1 MERLDAMHIDSAS
14 ILADPT
20 QCLEAHG
27 DYLFR
32 YAMKHLRDHA
42 LAEDAVQEALLA
54 ALAARVPFSGD
65 ASPRTWLTGILKHKI
80 ADLIHKRARETPV
93 EFVAEAGHDD
103 PDELTACLFDK
114 RGEWT
119 VPQRSWG
126 NPDTMLE
133 QHRFWEAFTQCFEG
147 LPPKLSAAFSLRE
160 FSGLSIK
167 ELCETLNISASNCSV
182 IFYRSRLALKTCLE
196 SNWLDQP
203 ARRNA

>member
-1 MERLDAMHIDSAS
+1 MHNDSAS

-42 LAEDAVQEALLA
+42 LAEDVVQEALLA
-54 ALAARVPFSGD
+54 ALEARVPFSGD
-65 ASPRTWLTGILKHKI
+65 ASQRTWLTGILKHKI
-80 ADLIHKRARETPV
+80 ADVIHKRARETPF
-93 EFVAEAGHDD
+93 ENVAEDGHDD

-126 NPDTMLE
+126 NPEAMLE
-133 QHRFWEAFTQCFEG
+133 QHRFWEAFAQCFEG
-147 LPPKLSAAFSLRE
+147 LSPKLSTAFSLRE
-160 FSGLSIK
+160 FSGLSI
-167 ELCETLNISASNCSV
+167 EALCETLNISPSNCSV
-182 IFYRSRLALKTCLE
+182 ILYRSRIALKTCLE
-196 SNWLDQP
+196 SNWQDQP
-203 ARRNA
+203 ARRNP